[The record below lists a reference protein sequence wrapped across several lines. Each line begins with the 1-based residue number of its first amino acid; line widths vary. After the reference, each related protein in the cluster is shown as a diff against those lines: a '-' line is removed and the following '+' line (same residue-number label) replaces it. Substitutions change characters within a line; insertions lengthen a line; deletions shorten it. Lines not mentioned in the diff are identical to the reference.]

1 MNNGIQGRRKTR
13 EKIIQ
18 FLFQVDFNPEPLEQA
33 LKDFWFENKLSK
45 KELNFAEN
53 IIKGVIEKKDHLDDK
68 ISNYTKN
75 WDADRLASVDRVVLR
90 LALYEMLYCDDIPLI
105 VSINEAVHFA
115 KDLSSFQSGRFVN
128 GILDRIKKEIDR
140 PSRLPNI

>member
-45 KELNFAEN
+45 NELNFAEN

-75 WDADRLASVDRVVLR
+75 WDTDRLASVDRVVLR

-128 GILDRIKKEIDR
+128 GILDKIKKEIDR
-140 PSRLPNI
+140 PSSLPNI